1 MATPR
6 SKLSKFILSFPRT
19 LPASQVVARAKAKGL
34 KTSDQNVYRVRN
46 MVADTARPTPAVS
59 KPQASKPQASKAP
72 ASKSSGPA
80 PAAAPSANKL
90 SKSDFIRS
98 QPASMAAKALVAKAK
113 AAGLSIRVNQ
123 VYKVRGYDKTA
134 AKTKV
139 TKVAARRGPSTAKSA
154 PAPRPAAAR
163 SSVEDLLRA
172 VAAEIGLQHAMEILA
187 GERARVR
194 AVIGG

>member
-19 LPASQVVARAKAKGL
+19 LPASQVVVRAKAKGM

-46 MVADTARPTPAVS
+46 MVADAVRPKPAVS
-59 KPQASKPQASKAP
+59 KPQ

-80 PAAAPSANKL
+80 PAAAPSAKPSANKL

-123 VYKVRGYDKTA
+123 VYKVRGYDKTT

-139 TKVAARRGPSTAKSA
+139 TKPEAKRAASPAKSA
-154 PAPRPAAAR
+154 PAPRPVATR

-172 VAAEIGLQHAMEILA
+172 VAAEIGLQRAMEILA

>member
-46 MVADTARPTPAVS
+46 MVAGTVRPTSAPS
-59 KPQASKPQASKAP
+59 KPQASKSPS
-72 ASKSSGPA
+72 PA

-139 TKVAARRGPSTAKSA
+139 TKPAAKRGASPAKSA
-154 PAPRPAAAR
+154 PAPRPVAAR

-172 VAAEIGLQHAMEILA
+172 VAAEIGLHRAMEILT

>member
-1 MATPR
+1 
-6 SKLSKFILSFPRT
+6 
-19 LPASQVVARAKAKGL
+19 
-34 KTSDQNVYRVRN
+34 
-46 MVADTARPTPAVS
+46 MVADTVRPKPAVS
-59 KPQASKPQASKAP
+59 KPQASK
-72 ASKSSGPA
+72 SSGPA
-80 PAAAPSANKL
+80 PSAKPSANKL

-98 QPASMAAKALVAKAK
+98 QPSMAAKALVAKAK

-123 VYKVRGYDKTA
+123 VYKVRGYDKTT

-139 TKVAARRGPSTAKSA
+139 TKPEAKRAASPAKSA
-154 PAPRPAAAR
+154 PAPRPVATR

-172 VAAEIGLQHAMEILA
+172 VAAEIGLQRAMEILA